1 VSGIEALYPFLYS
14 SDDDEDDAIA
24 RDADVRDRVFEEVR
38 RSTREKAAEIA
49 ALREQVLATQADAI
63 VACAAAMARAFA
75 AGGRLFAF
83 GNGGSSTDAQAVATM
98 FAAPEL
104 AAADLAATGGA
115 GLPATALTADVA
127 VLTALSNDV
136 SFEVVFARPLAAAG
150 RSGDVAVGLSTS
162 GNSANVLRAFAE
174 ARRVG
179 MVTVGLAGYDGGRMA
194 EAGVVD
200 HLFVVP
206 SASVHRIQE
215 AQTTV
220 YQVLGEL
227 VFRALA

>member
-1 VSGIEALYPFLYS
+1 
-14 SDDDEDDAIA
+14 
-24 RDADVRDRVFEEVR
+24 
-38 RSTREKAAEIA
+38 
-49 ALREQVLATQADAI
+49 
-63 VACAAAMARAFA
+63 MAHAFA
-75 AGGRLFAF
+75 AGGRLFTF

-104 AAADLAATGGA
+104 ADAH
-115 GLPATALTADVA
+115 GLPATALTGDVA
-127 VLTALSNDV
+127 VMTALANDV

-150 RSGDVAVGLSTS
+150 RPGDVALGLSTS
-162 GNSANVLRAFAE
+162 GNSTNVLRAFAE
-174 ARRVG
+174 GRRQG

-194 EAGVVD
+194 EDGTVD

-215 AQTTV
+215 AQTTI

>member
-14 SDDDEDDAIA
+14 SDEGDDGAAA
-24 RDADVRDRVFEEVR
+24 RDAGIRDRVFAEVR

-49 ALREQVLATQADAI
+49 ALREQVLADQADAL
-63 VACAAAMARAFA
+63 VACATAMAHAFA
-75 AGGRLFAF
+75 AGGQLFTF
-83 GNGGSSTDAQAVATM
+83 GNGGSATDAQAVATM

-104 AAADLAATGGA
+104 AGAPAT

-127 VLTALSNDV
+127 VMTALSNDV
-136 SFEVVFARPLAAAG
+136 SFEVVFARPHAAAG
-150 RSGDVAVGLSTS
+150 RPGDIALGLSTS
-162 GNSANVLRAFAE
+162 GNSANVVRAFAE
-174 ARRVG
+174 ARRQG

-194 EAGVVD
+194 EAGTVD

-215 AQTTV
+215 AQTTI

>member
-14 SDDDEDDAIA
+14 SEEGDAAA
-24 RDADVRDRVFEEVR
+24 RDAGVRDRVFEEVR

-49 ALREQVLATQADAI
+49 ALREQVLAAQAEAL
-63 VACAAAMARAFA
+63 VACAAAMARSFA

-98 FAAPEL
+98 FAAP
-104 AAADLAATGGA
+104 DLADAAGT

-150 RSGDVAVGLSTS
+150 RPGDVALGLSTS

-174 ARRVG
+174 ARRLG

-194 EAGVVD
+194 EAGTVD

-206 SASVHRIQE
+206 SASVHRVQE
-215 AQTTV
+215 AQTTI

-227 VFRALA
+227 TFRALA

>member
-1 VSGIEALYPFLYS
+1 MSGIEALYPFLYS
-14 SDDDEDDAIA
+14 SDSGDAAA
-24 RDADVRDRVFEEVR
+24 RDAGVRDRVFEEVR

-49 ALREQVLATQADAI
+49 ALREQVLAAQAEAL
-63 VACAAAMARAFA
+63 VACAAALARSFA

-98 FAAPEL
+98 FAAPD
-104 AAADLAATGGA
+104 AAGT

-150 RSGDVAVGLSTS
+150 RPGDVALGLSTS

-174 ARRVG
+174 ARRRG

-194 EAGVVD
+194 EAGTVD

-206 SASVHRIQE
+206 SASVHRVQE
-215 AQTTV
+215 AQTTI

-227 VFRALA
+227 TFRALG

>member
-1 VSGIEALYPFLYS
+1 
-14 SDDDEDDAIA
+14 
-24 RDADVRDRVFEEVR
+24 VFEEVR

-49 ALREQVLATQADAI
+49 ALREQVLAAQAEAL
-63 VACAAAMARAFA
+63 VACAAAMARSFA

-98 FAAPEL
+98 FAAP
-104 AAADLAATGGA
+104 DLADAAGA

-150 RSGDVAVGLSTS
+150 RSGDIALGLSTS

-174 ARRVG
+174 ARRLG

-194 EAGVVD
+194 EAGTVD

-206 SASVHRIQE
+206 SASVHRVQE

-227 VFRALA
+227 TFRALA